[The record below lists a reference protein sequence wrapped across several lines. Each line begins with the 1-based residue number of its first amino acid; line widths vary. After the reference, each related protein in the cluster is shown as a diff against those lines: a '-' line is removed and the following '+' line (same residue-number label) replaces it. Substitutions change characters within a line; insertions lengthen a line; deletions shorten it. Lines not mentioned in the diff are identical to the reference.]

1 MITDDE
7 NALERA
13 PNVSRPRDVG
23 KRASTDI
30 AERAGLTVLF
40 LILIGIFAAL
50 RPHTFA
56 TLANARSIGVTES
69 VIAVL
74 ALALLPPLISGRF
87 DVSVGANMTIS
98 AIMCAALIGYHG
110 WALAPAILAAVALGT
125 FIGVLNGVMVAY
137 FGVNS
142 IIGTLGTAT
151 IIGGLVTA
159 YTNGIP
165 VSENLPPTLTNLSIE
180 TVFGIPDLFILMIA
194 ISVVVWFVLT
204 QTPFGR
210 RLEAVGSNLAAAK
223 LTGVPAARV
232 VCLGFVFAGVVS
244 GVAGVLLVATQG
256 DASPDSA
263 DITTVIPALAAA
275 FLGWTTWRPG
285 RYNVPGTILALF
297 FLGTLTSG
305 LALVGTQSW
314 VTDCVN
320 GAVVILAVGVGVQ
333 VKRRR
338 TGSVEIG
345 D

>member
-1 MITDDE
+1 MIPDNRD
-7 NALERA
+7 ALERA
-13 PNVSRPRDVG
+13 PNVSQPRDIS

-50 RPHTFA
+50 RPDTFA

-98 AIMCAALIGYHG
+98 AIICAALIGYHG
-110 WALAPAILAAVALGT
+110 WALGPAILAAVALGT

-142 IIGTLGTAT
+142 IIGTLGAAT
-151 IIGGLVTA
+151 IIGGLVAA

-165 VSENLPPTLTNLSIE
+165 VSENLPPTLTNLSIQ
-180 TVFGIPDLFILMIA
+180 TVLGIPDLFILMIV

-210 RLEAVGSNLAAAK
+210 QPLEAVGSNLAAR
-223 LTGVPAARV
+223 L
-232 VCLGFVFAGVVS
+232 S
-244 GVAGVLLVATQG
+244 
-256 DASPDSA
+256 
-263 DITTVIPALAAA
+263 
-275 FLGWTTWRPG
+275 
-285 RYNVPGTILALF
+285 
-297 FLGTLTSG
+297 
-305 LALVGTQSW
+305 
-314 VTDCVN
+314 
-320 GAVVILAVGVGVQ
+320 
-333 VKRRR
+333 
-338 TGSVEIG
+338 
-345 D
+345 